1 MGTVPSSAPRVRD
14 TAAADETRRA
24 GLRRMKLIAA
34 GVLVAAAVIYLATL
48 DRGGWVGFVNA
59 AAEAAM
65 IGALA
70 DWFAVTA
77 LFRHPLGIRIPHTA
91 IIPTRK
97 RQLGRSLQEFVTD
110 NFLAEDVVRERVG
123 RAQVGAR
130 LGEWLSRREH
140 AERVGAEL
148 ARVTSHGL
156 RRLSDEDA
164 ALIMEHA
171 VLRPLASR
179 PWSPSAGR
187 LLQQLVTE
195 GSHRRLVDLV
205 AAQLH
210 HWLRTNDDRVLS
222 MVANRTPGWMPRW
235 ADDRISAR
243 VYQEIV
249 RFVDEVRRDPDH
261 AFRHSLDDVLLQ
273 FAGDLQHDPTTM
285 HRVERMAQRVIAHPD
300 LREALDDVWAHL
312 RTVLIDAADDPG
324 SELRLRGVDALV
336 QSGER
341 LRDDPEARAR
351 FDARA
356 QDISAF
362 AVRSYGE
369 ERTAVITETVD
380 RWDGRDAARRV
391 ELHVGRDLQFIRIN
405 GTIVGGL
412 AGLLI
417 HAVTVWIV

>member
-1 MGTVPSSAPRVRD
+1 MTTTTPAPRIRD
-14 TAAADETRRA
+14 TEAADAARRA
-24 GLRRMKLIAA
+24 GLRRMKLIAV
-34 GVLVAAAVIYLATL
+34 GLLIAAAVVHLLTI
-48 DRGGWVGFVNA
+48 DRGGWVGFVNS

-97 RQLGRSLQEFVTD
+97 NQLGRSLQEFVTD

-130 LGEWLSRREH
+130 IGGWLSQRDN

-148 ARVTSHGL
+148 ARVTAHGL

-171 VLRPLASR
+171 VLRPLAAR

-195 GSHRRLVDLV
+195 GSHHRLVDLI
-205 AAQLH
+205 ASQLH
-210 HWLRTNDDRVLS
+210 HWLRTNSERVLD
-222 MVANRTPGWMPRW
+222 MVANRTPGWMPKW
-235 ADDRISAR
+235 ADERISAR
-243 VYQEIV
+243 GYAEVV
-249 RFVDEVRRDPDH
+249 RFVEEVRRTPDH
-261 AFRHSLDDVLLQ
+261 AFRRSLDDVLLQ
-273 FAGDLQHDPTTM
+273 FARDLQQDPGTM

-300 LREALDDVWAHL
+300 LRAALDDVWAHL

-324 SELRLRGVDALV
+324 SELRQRGIQALV
-336 QSGER
+336 EAGER
-341 LRDDPEARAR
+341 LRDDPGVRAR

-362 AVRSYGE
+362 AVRSYGNE
-369 ERTAVITETVD
+369 LTAVITETVE
-380 RWDGRDAARRV
+380 RWDGEDAARRI

-405 GTIVGGL
+405 GTVVGGL
-412 AGLLI
+412 AGLVI
-417 HAVTVWIV
+417 HTITVLVT